1 MWSNKKYNEKREA
14 DLKKWRIGE
23 YAGSSLNKRE
33 PEIMEGAK
41 SKRRR
46 QYMIVEEDW
55 GMGENPQKT
64 VHEEEPIGTERSTC
78 TEKHREPQTAA
89 VLDDQRTALSAK
101 VQTKLSDFW
110 PTSVLETAPP
120 TVTREE
126 AIVLDLDPVPETTMR
141 AAPSTTLPTEEVE
154 ERTVRDEQYSIDE
167 KGCLEENVKTFASS
181 TTPVLWEG
189 SWV

>member
-64 VHEEEPIGTERSTC
+64 VHEEGLREAPVLRSTGSPRQPLYWMI
-78 TEKHREPQTAA
+78 REQH
-89 VLDDQRTALSAK
+89 
-101 VQTKLSDFW
+101 
-110 PTSVLETAPP
+110 
-120 TVTREE
+120 
-126 AIVLDLDPVPETTMR
+126 
-141 AAPSTTLPTEEVE
+141 
-154 ERTVRDEQYSIDE
+154 
-167 KGCLEENVKTFASS
+167 
-181 TTPVLWEG
+181 
-189 SWV
+189 